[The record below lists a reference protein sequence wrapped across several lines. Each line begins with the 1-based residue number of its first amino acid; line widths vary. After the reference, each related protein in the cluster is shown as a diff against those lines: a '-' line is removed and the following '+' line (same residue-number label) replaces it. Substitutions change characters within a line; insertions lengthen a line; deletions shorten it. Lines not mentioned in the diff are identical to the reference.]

1 MGNAETKT
9 IQKASEDD
17 VKPFI
22 SPSNKLSTTAPLRW
36 LKKGWEDF
44 RHAPGYSLAYG
55 IVMTFVSIF
64 ITYCSY
70 RVGSITM
77 VIVMLSG
84 FIFIGPALAMG
95 LYSISCQLEKNNRV
109 DFLACLGQGKKRIG
123 NQMILTFVL
132 LIIFLIWARA
142 ASMAHIFFPMTGT
155 ASMPEL
161 ITFFAIG
168 SVVGSIFAAVIF
180 CATAF
185 ALPMIMDRD
194 VDAITAMLTSFNA
207 VLRNKS
213 AMLVWALLIILSLLI
228 GFASLFIGLMFL
240 LPIIGH
246 ATWHGYRETIIADD
260 WPQDAHTKLA

>member
-1 MGNAETKT
+1 MGSVKT
-9 IQKASEDD
+9 ESTGKESEEAI
-17 VKPFI
+17 KPFV
-22 SPSNKLSTTAPLRW
+22 SPSHKLKATAPLRW

-55 IVMTFVSIF
+55 IIMTLASVF
-64 ITYCSY
+64 ITYWSF

-109 DFLACLGQGKKRIG
+109 NLLACLRQGKKRIG

-132 LIIFLIWARA
+132 LIVFLVWARA
-142 ASMAHIFFPMTGT
+142 ASMSHIFFPMSGAELT
-155 ASMPEL
+155 SEL
-161 ITFFAIG
+161 ITFYAIG
-168 SVVGSIFAAVIF
+168 SAVGSIFAVIIF

-213 AMLVWALLIILSLLI
+213 AMLVWALLIVLSLLI
-228 GFASLFIGLMFL
+228 GFATMFIGLMFF

-260 WPQDAHTKLA
+260 WPQDAHTKIA